1 MSWCIP
7 LNSDGRAS
15 GKLELTGK
23 AATPNT
29 TKHPGLETY
38 CGEPL
43 RLNWINEKKRGKMS
57 PIPSSK
63 IPDRESDNEST
74 SKGECRPRR
83 LQKARL
89 AAHWGL
95 LNRWILTGSLQFEVN
110 GTSAISVDPMRPM
123 RYSFPVNVMDRHPP
137 PRTPPARPEPRC
149 CRRRPPDRAVAE
161 PICTGFCLQ
170 NLGPP
175 SSSLTPFIS
184 PNIPPKNLTG
194 GQTGSVRILAGA
206 PSLCACVFA
215 LPSDE
220 GLCV

>member
-7 LNSDGRAS
+7 LSSDGRAS

-89 AAHWGL
+89 AAHSGL

-123 RYSFPVNVMDRHPP
+123 RYSFTVNVIDRQPP
-137 PRTPPARPEPRC
+137 PYTPPAQPEPRC
-149 CRRRPPDRAVAE
+149 CPRSH
-161 PICTGFCLQ
+161 PICRGFCLQ

-175 SSSLTPFIS
+175 SSSLASFIS
-184 PNIPPKNLTG
+184 PNISPKNLTG
-194 GQTGSVRILAGA
+194 GQTDSTRILAGA

-215 LPSDE
+215 LPSNE
-220 GLCV
+220 GVCV